1 MSRRKDPTELAA
13 QEAVKA
19 LDALA
24 SVSVELSCHCDAH
37 PSTLVLSAGKLR
49 ETCATIDDAVRA
61 LKEIL
66 EIAAESGHGPVP
78 PSSLNRPGAS

>member
-1 MSRRKDPTELAA
+1 MSTGKDPTEQAA
-13 QEAVKA
+13 QEAARA

-24 SVSVELSCHCDAH
+24 SVSIELSCHCDTH

-66 EIAAESGHGPVP
+66 EIAAASGHGPVP
-78 PSSLNRPGAS
+78 RSSLTGPGET